1 MKWQTTESIRIAPLA
16 LAGLLIAS
24 QAHAADTSVQKRDK
38 ELLQRLS
45 QSDAKAA
52 ALQRKIE
59 QLEARLDAL
68 RNAIA
73 AASSP
78 STHSRPAVMIPA
90 SSARTMLAQAETRR
104 PPRPLSRTPP
114 DRSKP
119 VDRPAPG
126 AFEIDEEAAQRALE
140 RTLTQSGA
148 LLLPVRTFELT
159 PSFTYRR
166 DELTTSVPATFTP
179 PGGGAPATVLVNRR
193 TRRNENIARLDF
205 RAGMPYNMQLEASLP
220 YNYVRT
226 SQVTDF
232 GNTTSDNGNG
242 NGTGDFTLGV
252 AKTLT
257 REKGWKPDLIG
268 RLSYGFGNGSRQDN
282 GVGLTGGYRQLQ
294 AELVGIK
301 RQDPIAFVASA
312 FFAKSFEK
320 DGIRPGDAVGF
331 SLSSVLAASP
341 ATSLQFG
348 FSQIH
353 RQEQEL
359 NGVEISGSDQTYGV
373 FNIGASS
380 VLSRDLTLVTQF
392 GIGLG
397 GDAPEYTFTVS
408 LPFLLR

>member
-1 MKWQTTESIRIAPLA
+1 MKWQTTESIRFAPLA
-16 LAGLLIAS
+16 LAGLMIAS

-38 ELLQRLS
+38 ERLQRLA

-59 QLEARLDAL
+59 QLEARRDAL
-68 RNAIA
+68 RAAVA
-73 AASSP
+73 AAPPP
-78 STHSRPAVMIPA
+78 STQSRPAVMAPA

-104 PPRPLSRTPP
+104 PIRSMSRTLSE
-114 DRSKP
+114 RSKP

-193 TRRNENIARLDF
+193 TRRNESIARLDL

-242 NGTGDFTLGV
+242 TGDFTLGV

-257 REKGWKPDLIG
+257 REKGWQPDLIG
-268 RLSYGFGNGSRQDN
+268 RLSYGFGNGSRLDN

-359 NGVEISGSDQTYGV
+359 SGVEVSGSDQTYGI

-397 GDAPEYTFTVS
+397 SDAPEYTFTVS